1 MIPKPRAVHPA
12 LCTIAAS
19 MAAAGPIPAAAQDQ
33 DAAIEDATVDEIIV
47 TGTRLETTL
56 QDADTAAT
64 VLTSQA
70 LSEARVTDI
79 RRIDDFVPNVQ
90 FNESS
95 EVGGVYISIRGI
107 ESNPFIVNRAA
118 VYIDG
123 IPFRELS
130 NSVFSELQSVE
141 VLRGPQSTLYGA
153 NAESGLIVIRT
164 RPPGDQLEAT
174 ARLTTATFEA
184 GESYV
189 AEAYVGAPLIE
200 DTLAGSINIK
210 YSDKARFIENIGD
223 TPQGPGEIDE
233 WFVQGRLRFTPSDN
247 VEINAMGYVIDIH
260 APGVYRF
267 DSAPVDVQRYNEV
280 YSDGIL
286 FDPANPV
293 SPPPLNGDV
302 LVGDFNFTNNAP
314 KLAQIE
320 EKAVGISGAVD
331 TGVGSIRA
339 AVSYRSE
346 DADDRGFDVDR
357 TNAPILTGGVVDS
370 KEVVSAELLLQSLGT
385 QSLGYVVGVSAYADE
400 EKESLGSL
408 LVPGGGFDDFVF
420 APVQSRDSEDVGVF
434 GSLSYTPPSLED
446 WTFTAGG
453 RYDIAKRTTSQE
465 EGILDLGFT
474 QFFFEEIELED
485 TFEEFLPRLA
495 VRYRPSENLTWFANA
510 ARGYIPG
517 GFNLAATAEEFLGDF
532 VQYESETLWSYDLG
546 LKWRSPERGL
556 RTAAA
561 VFFIEASNWQ
571 EITGVFTADGQVGS
585 TSFITSVASIESF
598 GIEVEAE
605 WQPTNAL
612 TLTGNFGYVNA
623 EYVDYAEA
631 EPDVV
636 GNPVKYIPEYDGNLA
651 VRYEW
656 ESGWFV
662 RAEADFLG
670 RLPLNEGNFGNL
682 QRLGIAGIQT
692 QSATQVFGF
701 QVGYRR
707 GPLLARFFGENVT
720 NERRFSGLGFP
731 SGVFPTDG
739 ILYAPLD
746 VPRVFGFEV
755 EINY

>member
-1 MIPKPRAVHPA
+1 
-12 LCTIAAS
+12 
-19 MAAAGPIPAAAQDQ
+19 MAAAGSIPAAAQDRS
-33 DAAIEDATVDEIIV
+33 AEIEETAVDEIVV

-70 LSEARVTDI
+70 LSEARVTNI

-95 EVGGVYISIRGI
+95 EVGGVYVSIRGI

-130 NSVFSELQSVE
+130 NSAFSELLSVE

-153 NAESGLIVIRT
+153 NAESGLVVIRT
-164 RPPGDQLEAT
+164 RPPGDQLEAV
-174 ARLTTATFEA
+174 ARLTTSTFDA

-189 AEAYVGAPLIE
+189 AEAYVGAPFIE
-200 DTLAGSINIK
+200 DTLAGSINVK
-210 YSDKARFIENIGD
+210 YSDKPRYIENIGA
-223 TPQGPGEIDE
+223 TPQGPGEIEE
-233 WFVQGRLRFTPSDN
+233 WFVQGRIRFTPFDN
-247 VEINAMGYVIDIH
+247 VELNAVAYMIDIH

-280 YSDGIL
+280 YGEGVL

-293 SPPPLNGDV
+293 SPPPLNGA
-302 LVGDFNFTNNAP
+302 LRVGDFNFINDAP
-314 KLAQIE
+314 KLARIE
-320 EKAVGISGAVD
+320 EQVLGVSGTVD
-331 TGVGSIRA
+331 TDLGSIRA
-339 AVSYRSE
+339 AVSYLSE

-357 TNAPILTGGVVDS
+357 TDAPLLTGGVVDS
-370 KEVVSAELLLQSLGT
+370 KEVMSAELLLQSLGDRT
-385 QSLGYVVGVSAYADE
+385 LGYIVGVSAYADE

-420 APVQSRDSEDVGVF
+420 APQQSRDSEDIGAF
-434 GSLSYTPPSLED
+434 GSFAYTPPSLED
-446 WTFTAGG
+446 WTFTVGG
-453 RYDIAKRTTSQE
+453 RYDVAKRTTSQE

-474 QFFFEEIELED
+474 QFFFEAIELED
-485 TFEEFLPRLA
+485 TFEEFLPRFA

-510 ARGYIPG
+510 AKGYIPG
-517 GFNLAATAEEFLGDF
+517 GFNLAATAEEFLGEF

-546 LKWRSPERGL
+546 LKWRSPKRGL

-561 VFFIEASNWQ
+561 IFFIEASNWQ
-571 EITGVFTADGQVGS
+571 EITGVFTEDGQVGS

-598 GIEVEAE
+598 GFEVEAE
-605 WQPTNAL
+605 WQATEAL
-612 TLTGNFGYVNA
+612 TLTGNLGYVDA

-651 VRYEW
+651 IRYEW
-656 ESGWFV
+656 DSGWFV

-682 QRLGIAGIQT
+682 ERLGIIGIQT

-701 QVGYRR
+701 QVGYSR
-707 GPLLARFFGENVT
+707 GPFLLRFFGENVT
-720 NERRFSGLGFP
+720 DERRFSGLGFP
-731 SGVFPTDG
+731 NGVFPTDG
-739 ILYAPLD
+739 ILYAPVD
-746 VPRVFGFEV
+746 VPRVFGLEM
-755 EINY
+755 EIRY